1 MIQWCKKHA
10 SACVSLVL
18 LAALAVFGVTYHK
31 QIWLVLTQPAARDA
45 FVAYVRGT
53 GVTGFL
59 AFLGL
64 QVLQVVVAVLPGEPV
79 EIMAGALY
87 GTWGGL
93 FACQLGILVGS
104 VAVYYCV
111 KLAGAA
117 AVDASVLHKYRF
129 LRDDAHVKFALF
141 LLYFVPGTPKDILLY
156 IGPFMPVSARTF
168 FAIALFARV
177 PSVITST
184 YAGANIVQGNWKM
197 SLLVFAV
204 TGAAALLCVWQ
215 QDKILSAIKALKHRR
230 NQSLLEKT
238 KKP

>member
-87 GTWGGL
+87 GIDHIPTRWL
-93 FACQLGILVGS
+93 ERLDPNIRTQCTQQARALYQLAQQG
-104 VAVYYCV
+104 
-111 KLAGAA
+111 
-117 AVDASVLHKYRF
+117 H
-129 LRDDAHVKFALF
+129 
-141 LLYFVPGTPKDILLY
+141 TP
-156 IGPFMPVSARTF
+156 
-168 FAIALFARV
+168 
-177 PSVITST
+177 
-184 YAGANIVQGNWKM
+184 
-197 SLLVFAV
+197 
-204 TGAAALLCVWQ
+204 
-215 QDKILSAIKALKHRR
+215 
-230 NQSLLEKT
+230 
-238 KKP
+238 

>member
-1 MIQWCKKHA
+1 MVQWCKKHA
-10 SACVSLVL
+10 GACGSLVL

-45 FVAYVRGT
+45 FVAYVQNT
-53 GVTGFL
+53 GVTGFF
-59 AFLGL
+59 AFMGL
-64 QVLQVVVAVLPGEPV
+64 QILQVIVAVLPGEPV

-93 FACQLGILVGS
+93 LVCQAGILIGS

-129 LRDDAHVKFALF
+129 LRDDAHVEFALF

-156 IGPFMPVSARTF
+156 IGPFMPVSARAF
-168 FAIALFARV
+168 FMIALFARS
-177 PSVITST
+177 PSVLTST
-184 YAGANIVQGNWKM
+184 YAGANIVQGNWEV
-197 SLLVFAV
+197 SALVFAV
-204 TGAAALLCVWQ
+204 TGIAAVLCVWK
-215 QDKILSAIKALKHRR
+215 QDKILHGIEVLKR
-230 NQSLLEKT
+230 
-238 KKP
+238 KKS